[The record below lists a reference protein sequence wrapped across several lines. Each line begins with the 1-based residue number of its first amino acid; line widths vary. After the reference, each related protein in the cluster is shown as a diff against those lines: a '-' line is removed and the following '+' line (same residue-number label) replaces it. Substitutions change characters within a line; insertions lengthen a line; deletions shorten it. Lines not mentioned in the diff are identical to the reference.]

1 MAEWCTAMGFT
12 DQEGRRTRQ
21 LCGCHHPSVGQEPDP
36 GHSVSK
42 TQSRCKRQIVNHHAH
57 EAEGLRALAVCQ
69 APLRPGGVTS
79 SASDDSSLGPAL
91 RVSLM
96 RNERLRGRGQESC
109 PRPLSYTT
117 RQELAPRQRA
127 QRAALLVSVTSGKG
141 ADPGGGDAGMQGGW
155 KEGGAEVRTRGHKNE
170 RQW

>member
-1 MAEWCTAMGFT
+1 MWLPPPLSGA
-12 DQEGRRTRQ
+12 RTR
-21 LCGCHHPSVGQEPDP
+21 PR
-36 GHSVSK
+36 HSVSK
-42 TQSRCKRQIVNHHAH
+42 AQSRCKRQNVNHHAH
-57 EAEGLRALAVCQ
+57 EAEGLQALAVCR
-69 APLRPGGVTS
+69 APLRPGRVTS

-91 RVSLM
+91 RVSLV

-117 RQELAPRQRA
+117 RQELAPRQQA

-141 ADPGGGDAGMQGGW
+141 ADPGGGDAGVQGGW
-155 KEGGAEVRTRGHKNE
+155 KEGGAESRTRGHKNE